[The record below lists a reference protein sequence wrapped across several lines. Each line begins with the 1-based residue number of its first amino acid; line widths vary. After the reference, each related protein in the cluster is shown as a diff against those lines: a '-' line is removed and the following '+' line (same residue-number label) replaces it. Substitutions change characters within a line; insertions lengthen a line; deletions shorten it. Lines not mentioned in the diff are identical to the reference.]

1 MRRHLALIWLA
12 WVAPCFGQLGYMLKP
27 TENILIRAPKTP
39 KVDGH
44 IFQIQ
49 ADGFVTLPEVGRIH
63 AGGVKLQAFQ
73 QNLANRLGQGSVA
86 VSVVAF
92 HSPKANTPLQ

>member
-1 MRRHLALIWLA
+1 MNRLLGLIWLA
-12 WVAPCFGQLGYMLKP
+12 LITPCFGELDYMLKP
-27 TENILIRAPKTP
+27 TDKIQIRASQNP

-49 ADGFVTLPEVGRIH
+49 ADGFVTLPSVGRVH
-63 AGGVKLQAFQ
+63 AGGTNLHAFQ
-73 QNLANRLGQGSVA
+73 KSLANRLRRDSVE

-92 HSPKANTPLQ
+92 HSAKTASQSR